1 MTDLEKRGWDEMVI
15 KIIVAI
21 LVLVGIFLYAIVH
34 GSARKV
40 DDDMQE
46 RLDEEQA
53 KIVAEMSKKNS

>member
-1 MTDLEKRGWDEMVI
+1 MVI

-21 LVLVGIFLYAIVH
+21 LVLVGVFLYAIVH

-53 KIVAEMSKKNS
+53 RIVAEMSKKTN